1 MCSSIVGHVCI
12 VRATS
17 MLCDLDCQEIYTNKS
32 CVSN

>member
-1 MCSSIVGHVCI
+1 MCSIVGHVCI

-17 MLCDLDCQEIYTNKS
+17 MLCQEIYTNKS